1 MIPEPEDTFSMPSS
15 HVMLD
20 QVDIAFDDPRAVA
33 HAGLLLPATLAERL
47 GIEQATDQLVD
58 LGDRPGAAQPGRKLL
73 TLVHALVAG
82 GECID
87 DVELLRCGSTASVL
101 GHRVMAA
108 STVGTWLRAFTFG
121 HVRQLDKVTGEILS
135 RAWAAGAGPGDGPLT
150 VDVDSTICEVH
161 GYHKQGAGY
170 GYTHRLGY
178 HPLLATRADS
188 GEVLHTRLR
197 KGAANTA
204 RGILRFVD
212 ELIARLRRAGAS
224 GELTLRMDSGFW
236 SAKLL
241 RALRR
246 HEVRYSITVRQT
258 KTVRA
263 AIATIPEHVWV
274 QIAYQPD
281 GVAQVAETPYRGDRL
296 IVRRVRNEGDQA
308 QLFATWRYHAFVT
321 NRVGTMLELDADHRR
336 HAVCELAIRDLK
348 AGAGLAHLPSGHFN
362 ANAAWLLAATLAH
375 NLIRWIATLGLS
387 VGDQQTVAKTLRRT
401 LLALPGR
408 LTRSARQWTLH
419 LPAGWPWAHSFTMAL
434 ARLRC
439 IPDPGG

>member
-121 HVRQLDKVTGEILS
+121 HVRQLDKVTGELLS

-178 HPLLATRADS
+178 HPLLATRAAS

-439 IPDPGG
+439 IPYPT